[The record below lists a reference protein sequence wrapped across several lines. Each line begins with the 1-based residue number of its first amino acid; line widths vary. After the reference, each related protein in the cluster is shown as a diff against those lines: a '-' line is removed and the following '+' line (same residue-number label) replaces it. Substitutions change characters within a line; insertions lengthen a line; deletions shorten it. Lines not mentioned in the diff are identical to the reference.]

1 MQDYLFQANSA
12 RGNARIYR
20 SNANNFTQLASVLL
34 APSGINTPRWYRATV
49 NGNLLRLDYSTD
61 GSSFIHLL
69 TTTDTA
75 YTSGNTQYTIG
86 YGDGI
91 GGKC

>member
-1 MQDYLFQANSA
+1 LLRGSGSYSIEEGIMQDYLFQANSA

-49 NGNLLRLDYSTD
+49 NGDFIYNVDIGDDKWHLVSSPVD
-61 GSSFIHLL
+61 GE
-69 TTTDTA
+69 
-75 YTSGNTQYTIG
+75 
-86 YGDGI
+86 
-91 GGKC
+91 